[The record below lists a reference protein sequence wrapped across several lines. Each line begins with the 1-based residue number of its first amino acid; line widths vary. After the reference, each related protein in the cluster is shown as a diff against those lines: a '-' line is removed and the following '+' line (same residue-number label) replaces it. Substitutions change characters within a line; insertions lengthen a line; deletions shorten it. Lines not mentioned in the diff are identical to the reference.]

1 MNQIYE
7 SMLWNMSFCP
17 ERADFNPKLGVMEEA
32 KKLWEL
38 LCSFFFFKRGFIM
51 ALAAVG
57 GSNKQVPLLAPRGGV
72 QAGSL
77 NGVRVEVCPGVTG
90 GVA

>member
-38 LCSFFFFKRGFIM
+38 LCSFFFSSK
-51 ALAAVG
+51 ALLW
-57 GSNKQVPLLAPRGGV
+57 PLL
-72 QAGSL
+72 Q
-77 NGVRVEVCPGVTG
+77 
-90 GVA
+90 

>member
-1 MNQIYE
+1 
-7 SMLWNMSFCP
+7 ML
-17 ERADFNPKLGVMEEA
+17 
-32 KKLWEL
+32 
-38 LCSFFFFKRGFIM
+38 FFFFKQGFIM

>member
-7 SMLWNMSFCP
+7 SLLWNMSFCT
-17 ERADFNPKLGVMEEA
+17 ERADFNPKLGVREEA

-38 LCSFFFFKRGFIM
+38 LCSFFFIFKQAFIM
-51 ALAAVG
+51 PLAAAG
-57 GSNKQVPLLAPRGGV
+57 GQQP
-72 QAGSL
+72 GSL
-77 NGVRVEVCPGVTG
+77 ACTPSWGEVCPGVTG